1 MADEGSVRRGP
12 AADLSILRAT
22 GKDPASQKVALT
34 QLLDESKEERI
45 LLEALPTRATI
56 SVAPNAVFDDDD
68 NDDDD
73 KEERENNDE
82 NNKEENEEQK
92 QTEGIT
98 VITSE
103 RLIFWATTDDDANSD
118 NDLLVDA
125 VCIDLHAISQDP
137 LSVYLQIQSPKSAA
151 TMELFLIPTNEESRA
166 QECQSLYDTL
176 TQLISFHPIDPNADE
191 EGHPDDDDDIMF
203 LAAPPPCTTACEAD
217 SSIEEEAV
225 EREAMLQ
232 RLDQML
238 VVPPDLERPS
248 DDDDDE
254 QAQTADGRFDDAMDD
269 PFL

>member
-22 GKDPASQKVALT
+22 GKDPASQQVALT
-34 QLLDESKEERI
+34 QLLDESKEERV
-45 LLEALPTRATI
+45 LLECLPTLATI
-56 SVAPNAVFDDDD
+56 TVAPNAVEY
-68 NDDDD
+68 NDDD
-73 KEERENNDE
+73 KEEEENN
-82 NNKEENEEQK
+82 EENDDHK

-103 RLIFWATTDDDANSD
+103 RLIFWATDEVNGD

-137 LSVYLQIQSPKSAA
+137 LSVYLQIQSPKAAA
-151 TMELFLIPTNEESRA
+151 TLELFLFPTNEESRA
-166 QECQSLYDTL
+166 LECQSLYDTL
-176 TQLISFHPIDPNADE
+176 TQLISLHPIDPNADE
-191 EGHPDDDDDIMF
+191 EGHPDDDDDDIMF
-203 LAAPPPCTTACEAD
+203 VAAPPPCTTACEAD
-217 SSIEEEAV
+217 SSIEEVA

-238 VVPPDLERPS
+238 VVPPDLERHS
-248 DDDDDE
+248 DDDDDDDDDE
-254 QAQTADGRFDDAMDD
+254 HAESDNGRFDDAMDD